1 MTSGELEVLKWHIEF
16 KIVIVL
22 FNQELGGFDELMV
35 LLVEL
40 VLLYPLTLLFLVL
53 ILLVHPSPLLR
64 VQVIHQV
71 TRL

>member
-1 MTSGELEVLKWHIEF
+1 MTSSEFEVFKWYIKF
-16 KIVIVL
+16 QVVIVL
-22 FNQELGGFDELMV
+22 FNEKLCGFHELMV

-40 VLLYPLTLLFLVL
+40 VLLYPLALLFLVL

-71 TRL
+71 AGL